1 MTLIKP
7 FWIANS
13 VNVLAS
19 VYLASLEIFIC
30 KVLLS
35 YVLGLAVPV
44 LKIIG
49 ETDENYN
56 ETVKKLLGKEK
67 RMVTV
72 LKTAIICA
80 TIVAVVYLLMKSG
93 DDKKDKDQKG
103 EE

>member
-1 MTLIKP
+1 MLR
-7 FWIANS
+7 
-13 VNVLAS
+13 
-19 VYLASLEIFIC
+19 
-30 KVLLS
+30 
-35 YVLGLAVPV
+35 
-44 LKIIG
+44 
-49 ETDENYN
+49 
-56 ETVKKLLGKEK
+56 KER